1 MAGILVYRLRR
12 PLAWAWLALVA
23 AVIGWAVVAT
33 GTFTDWGHVVG
44 FGIGLAM
51 GPLVRPDRNDRR
63 RVLVVLGSGL
73 LATAAGCGILLAT
86 LPDRDIAIPEAGTT
100 VEATVVGR
108 PPDCGAACRTV
119 VVRYTVPPDD
129 GEQASS
135 GSNAAAPTRPVEGI
149 LVLAQQTLTQRGERV
164 LAVADPTTPG
174 RLRPLRPPQRVSPD
188 SLFGAMA
195 AACGVTGVALLL
207 LARRRRGQGP
217 EPGTADQAS

>member
-1 MAGILVYRLRR
+1 M
-12 PLAWAWLALVA
+12 LAA
-23 AVIGWAVVAT
+23 
-33 GTFTDWGHVVG
+33 
-44 FGIGLAM
+44 
-51 GPLVRPDRNDRR
+51 
-63 RVLVVLGSGL
+63 
-73 LATAAGCGILLAT
+73 AAGCGILLVT

-119 VVRYTVPPDD
+119 VVRYSVPPDD

-207 LARRRRGQGP
+207 LARRRRGRGP